1 MVLGWIPWCTQGL
14 HKLEKTSGEKR
25 PIFWLYFIEWWRYRS
40 CLVGKLRLHCRTL
53 PWGRWEG
60 NYQKGGAPGSSLAV
74 QWLRL
79 CTSSAGGEGSIPGY
93 GTKIP
98 HAVQHSQ
105 KKGEGSKWDKVI
117 PSSQNTGQRCN
128 QPHSN
133 LCSDILV
140 KQLGI
145 RELKKL
151 HQLRWSTQ
159 GPSQFLCWESI
170 RGVKLSSS
178 YISPQ
183 IHSAHCVPGFRL
195 LLTF

>member
-25 PIFWLYFIEWWRYRS
+25 PMFWFYFIERWRYRS
-40 CLVGKLRLHCRTL
+40 CLVGRLRLHCRTL

-60 NYQKGGAPGSSLAV
+60 NHQKGGAPGSSLAA

-79 CTSSAGGEGSIPGY
+79 RISSAGVRVRSLVMELRSHILCSTAKKRGRAPD
-93 GTKIP
+93 GT
-98 HAVQHSQ
+98 
-105 KKGEGSKWDKVI
+105 KVI
-117 PSSQNTGQRCN
+117 PSSQNTGQRYS

-151 HQLRWSTQ
+151 HRLRAEALRAQANSCV
-159 GPSQFLCWESI
+159 G
-170 RGVKLSSS
+170 
-178 YISPQ
+178 SPL
-183 IHSAHCVPGFRL
+183 GE
-195 LLTF
+195 